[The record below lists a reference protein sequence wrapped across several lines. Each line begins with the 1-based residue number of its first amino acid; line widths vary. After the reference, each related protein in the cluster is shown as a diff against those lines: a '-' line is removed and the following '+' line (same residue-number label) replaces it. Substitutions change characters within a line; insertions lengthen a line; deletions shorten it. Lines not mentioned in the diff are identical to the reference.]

1 MTAGRV
7 VVVAVLAAGALTGC
21 GAGDRSPSVDRLPL
35 APGSKIVSQV
45 RQCNPGSN
53 AYCAIELVVVDKSS
67 ANSWALVAQE
77 RRALRQRGW
86 TLTNATNGDEHAAI
100 SPGDKLRVTYATAY
114 GDLKDIE
121 LGWISRAKPIS
132 LALSH
137 AIFDRAAAMSLMLEI
152 GS

>member
-1 MTAGRV
+1 MPTIG
-7 VVVAVLAAGALTGC
+7 
-21 GAGDRSPSVDRLPL
+21 RLPL
-35 APGSKIVSQV
+35 APGSRVVSQV
-45 RQCNPGSN
+45 RQCDAGSN
-53 AYCAIELVVVDKSS
+53 AYCALELVVVNKGS
-67 ANSWALVAQE
+67 ANSDALVALE

-86 TLTNATNGDEHAAI
+86 TITHANNGDEHAAL

-121 LGWISRAKPIS
+121 LGWIARAKPIS

-137 AIFDRAAAMSLMLEI
+137 EIFARAAAMSVMLEI